1 MAVPGFQTMMLPI
14 LEFCQTD
21 KPITTGELSV
31 MIADHFNLTEEDRS
45 LTIAPG
51 RLRYKN
57 RVAWAIGHLSDAGL
71 LEKLS
76 EGEYRITSNGKD
88 VLDGQPEKIDLKFL
102 ARFPSWVERRRPSL
116 PKPYEEAGF
125 RSRKERTRLGLR
137 LPNRLARR
145 AKVYCVS
152 NPGIRVQDMV
162 EQGLELYLAR
172 HPIGKEELPDSVD
185 VDVDVD
191 EDLDVDGDLDVDVD
205 EDIPPNEILEKA
217 YQTLRKSLARDLIEK
232 IRQAS
237 PVFFERLVV
246 DLLLKMGYGGS
257 RPDAGSITKR
267 GADGGIDGVIKE
279 DKLGLDVIYIQ
290 AKRWANTVGRP
301 EVQAFA
307 GSLEGNRA
315 KKGVFITTSQFSA
328 DAKAYVSQIEKKIVL
343 IDGERLS
350 EMMID
355 HDVGVSVGE
364 TYAVKRI
371 DSDYFSEE

>member
-1 MAVPGFQTMMLPI
+1 MMLPI

-31 MIADHFNLTEEDRS
+31 MIADHFNLTDEDRA

-57 RVAWAIGHLSDAGL
+57 RVAWAVGHLSDAGL
-71 LEKLS
+71 LEKIS
-76 EGEYRITSNGKD
+76 DGEYKITNAGKD
-88 VLDGQPEKIDLKFL
+88 VLDSQPDKIDLKFL
-102 ARFPSWVERRRPSL
+102 ARFPTWVESRRPHSS
-116 PKPYEEAGF
+116 KPYEESSF
-125 RSRKERTRLGLR
+125 PSRVGRTRLSLR
-137 LPNRLARR
+137 LPNRLAKK
-145 AKVYCVS
+145 AKVYS
-152 NPGIRVQDMV
+152 ALNPSVRLQDMV
-162 EQGLELYLAR
+162 EQGLELYFAKHLS
-172 HPIGKEELPDSVD
+172 GKEELPRSVE
-185 VDVDVD
+185 
-191 EDLDVDGDLDVDVD
+191 EDIDLDGDLDVDGD
-205 EDIPPNEILEKA
+205 EDIPPNEILDKA
-217 YQTLRKSLARDLIEK
+217 YQTLRKSLARDLLEK
-232 IRQAS
+232 VRQAPPS
-237 PVFFERLVV
+237 FFEGLVV
-246 DLLLKMGYGGS
+246 DLLMRMGYGGS
-257 RPDAGSITKR
+257 RPDAGSVTRR

-279 DKLGLDVIYIQ
+279 DKLGLDLIYLQ
-290 AKRWANTVGRP
+290 AKRWAATVGRP

-315 KKGVFITTSQFSA
+315 KKGVFITTSQFSP

-343 IDGERLS
+343 IDGQQLS